1 MALLDLQPDV
11 ADLERLGQEWNHI
24 QAQQTTEDGTRHARS
39 PPVDFEVPPP
49 PSFKVVAPPSSATL
63 QRQDSGSSSS
73 SSSGSG
79 GGLSSERPRASS
91 GHAPTYDRRAK
102 KRAFTS
108 PYHEFCKERRP
119 FLPAGLT
126 NSEREK
132 LLGAA
137 WKAHLAETKMNSAE
151 TKRPRQTFR
160 AAPVPLPGGS
170 RVAWDHA
177 THAPAPPQ
185 PQLSAPRPAPQPQL
199 VVRGQEDPAAPHWI
213 KLVVTDGMLRGG
225 QITLQI
231 TLERSGGRALCFA
244 VPPDARAGQC
254 IIVNLPPGV
263 VRGQILRVHCQPPPA
278 PYQPPPGPLLGPL
291 LPPFPRTSLQAL
303 SRPAVLRPTVLRP
316 TVLRCAFAVPPTPRR
331 CAPEPHLAPPLE
343 LLSAAATHRTGVESY
358 LDHDQ
363 QHLAEVMDNQM
374 TEEEAIE
381 IAISLGMPH
390 PSTARS
396 PSVGRLEEYGA
407 PMLALHG
414 ELR

>member
-1 MALLDLQPDV
+1 MQRDA
-11 ADLERLGQEWNHI
+11 A
-24 QAQQTTEDGTRHARS
+24 AQRTSSITA
-39 PPVDFEVPPP
+39 
-49 PSFKVVAPPSSATL
+49 VVM
-63 QRQDSGSSSS
+63 Q
-73 SSSGSG
+73 
-79 GGLSSERPRASS
+79 
-91 GHAPTYDRRAK
+91 
-102 KRAFTS
+102 
-108 PYHEFCKERRP
+108 
-119 FLPAGLT
+119 
-126 NSEREK
+126 
-132 LLGAA
+132 
-137 WKAHLAETKMNSAE
+137 
-151 TKRPRQTFR
+151 
-160 AAPVPLPGGS
+160 
-170 RVAWDHA
+170 
-177 THAPAPPQ
+177 
-185 PQLSAPRPAPQPQL
+185 
-199 VVRGQEDPAAPHWI
+199 GQEDPAAPHWV

-225 QITLQI
+225 QITLLVVLNVEA
-231 TLERSGGRALCFA
+231 TLCEVLCSA
-244 VPPDARAGQC
+244 VSHDVRPGQC

-303 SRPAVLRPTVLRP
+303 SRPAVLRP